1 MSSTRLTLTDSVP
14 SLHWYLAI
22 IYEPEHTLLPPLP
35 QKEPSLS
42 QRGKLRRK
50 TAVEPDVTPA
60 TEPEAAPPHNLPVLD
75 ARSEPDAE
83 AASLRATCAS
93 TPSITQDEDMEDISP
108 VEFTQSCSI
117 SSQLPPKLLRVS
129 SSNSVSIGDRSA
141 SLGEAS
147 GRSMS
152 AEAHVNL
159 FLPRSSPHPE
169 PMDVDAAVDIDT
181 IPSGI
186 EPKDNLP
193 SSNASISTH
202 VSEPSSVLSSK
213 PPSRMTGI
221 PTPHFYGASAKDKGK
236 QKATESAVVPDS
248 EEEDERE
255 DEKQEREVDAMLDI
269 QPSLATQTSNDSL
282 R

>member
-1 MSSTRLTLTDSVP
+1 MSLTRLTLTDFVP

-35 QKEPSLS
+35 QKEPSFS

-50 TAVEPDVTPA
+50 TAVEPVVIPA

-83 AASLRATCAS
+83 AASLHATCAS
-93 TPSITQDEDMEDISP
+93 TPSITQDEDMDDISP
-108 VEFTQSCSI
+108 VDFTQSCSI

-129 SSNSVSIGDRSA
+129 SSNYVSIRDRSA
-141 SLGEAS
+141 SLGKAS

-152 AEAHVNL
+152 AEASVNL
-159 FLPRSSPHPE
+159 FLPRSSSQPE

-181 IPSGI
+181 IPEGI
-186 EPKDNLP
+186 QPKDNLP
-193 SSNASISTH
+193 SSSASTSTH
-202 VSEPSSVLSSK
+202 VSEPPSVLSSK

-221 PTPHFYGASAKDKGK
+221 PTTHFYGASAKDKGK

-269 QPSLATQTSNDSL
+269 QPSLATQTSNEPL